1 MTVTA
6 SVTISSEQRTLVGRR
21 RYRFACVRRQ
31 QLRGL
36 TAFMICSKIRHIAR
50 LHRQKIAMLRT
61 VKTKITA
68 LKPHQE
74 AAQEYK
80 TP

>member
-31 QLRGL
+31 QLRSSTISEVCPEIPG
-36 TAFMICSKIRHIAR
+36 FMTQ
-50 LHRQKIAMLRT
+50 HRQEITIRYSIKARN
-61 VKTKITA
+61 TA
-68 LKPHQE
+68 LEHHRE